1 MRKKDG
7 RLIANGNEVRV
18 LRALHR
24 FGWLRTRDVAALS
37 WQLWAAKPVAV
48 PTLAPARFSAA
59 GLRMAQRT
67 LKRLREQR
75 EVISAQ
81 APDGSIIYTLAE
93 AGVRR
98 LKDVGVEAV
107 TGKDL
112 VRGFSSSFFRHRCIS
127 SEVAI
132 GAMVQ
137 GYRIST
143 EREIAQGAWLGGKA
157 GIAGKRPD
165 VVIRNGSRVWLVEV
179 ERSRKNAKEYA
190 ALLSWLAILYTCLIQ
205 SHARAPSVKSGGIAN
220 SV

>member
-1 MRKKDG
+1 
-7 RLIANGNEVRV
+7 
-18 LRALHR
+18 
-24 FGWLRTRDVAALS
+24 
-37 WQLWAAKPVAV
+37 
-48 PTLAPARFSAA
+48 
-59 GLRMAQRT
+59 
-67 LKRLREQR
+67 
-75 EVISAQ
+75 
-81 APDGSIIYTLAE
+81 
-93 AGVRR
+93 
-98 LKDVGVEAV
+98 
-107 TGKDL
+107 
-112 VRGFSSSFFRHRCIS
+112 
-127 SEVAI
+127 
-132 GAMVQ
+132 MVQ